1 MSAKNL
7 ILIFAEKNMKETFDN
22 KYTVMFD
29 EKTGELKALRYK
41 EEWQD
46 LSGNGLILAMLQEVH
61 ELRKNL
67 KLFREYKANWMNLK
81 ELK

>member
-7 ILIFAEKNMKETFDN
+7 ILIFAEKNMKETFDD

-29 EKTGELKALRYK
+29 EKTGELKALRYE

-46 LSGNGLILAMLQEVH
+46 LTGNGLILAMLQEVH
-61 ELRKNL
+61 ELRIHNDKLTKEADFFRNL
-67 KLFREYKANWMNLK
+67 CWR
-81 ELK
+81 